1 MTCRRSAAIA
11 TVDIRSLNEFVLAEL
26 PAAPARVLEVGCGNG
41 ELARAVDAAG
51 YEVLAIDPAAPEGE
65 IFRRIKLEE
74 LEERERFDA
83 VVAARSLHHIHDLDA
98 GLDRIAAVLRPG
110 GVLVVDDFGWD
121 RLAGATAEWF
131 HGQRRA
137 LAAAGRHPA
146 APATVDECCREWE
159 DEHAGFHGYGAM
171 RAALDARFRE
181 RLFAWTTLLH
191 RYLDG
196 VAAEALEHTLI
207 EADAIEAIA
216 FRYVGERR

>member
-1 MTCRRSAAIA
+1 M
-11 TVDIRSLNEFVLAEL
+11 
-26 PAAPARVLEVGCGNG
+26 LEVGCGDG
-41 ELARAVDAAG
+41 ALARSMAAAG
-51 YEVLAIDPAAPEGE
+51 YEVLAIDPAAPDGE
-65 IFRRIKLEE
+65 LFRRIKLEE
-74 LEERERFDA
+74 LEESERFDA

-98 GLDRIAAVLRPG
+98 GLDRIATVLRPG

-121 RLAGATAEWF
+121 RVVGPTAEWF

-146 APATVDECCREWE
+146 APDTVDDCCREWV
-159 DEHAGFHGYGAM
+159 DEHVGFHGYEAM

-196 VAAEALEHTLI
+196 VAAEELERTLI
-207 EADAIEAIA
+207 EADAIDATG
-216 FRYVGERR
+216 FRYVGERP